1 MPVQTND
8 PILSMLR
15 TMQYEYLNGQ
25 SKGGQLI
32 MRPKDRLL
40 RQIKELEEIVLRE
53 KDPSAPF

>member
-1 MPVQTND
+1 
-8 PILSMLR
+8 MLR

-40 RQIKELEEIVLRE
+40 RQIKELEDILNEEGL
-53 KDPSAPF
+53 KP